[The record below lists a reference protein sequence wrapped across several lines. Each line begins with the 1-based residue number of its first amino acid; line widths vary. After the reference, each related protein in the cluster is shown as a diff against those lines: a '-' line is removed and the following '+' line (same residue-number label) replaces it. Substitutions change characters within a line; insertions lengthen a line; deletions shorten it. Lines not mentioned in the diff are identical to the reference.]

1 MRDGTSPHLIIVSNR
16 GPYSFYNRDG
26 ELKPERGSGGLVTAI
41 TGVAKTHNV
50 LWISHALSRG
60 DRKWVAMQGDGV
72 HALDDMRV
80 RLIAPVP
87 STYNAYYNVISN
99 PLLWFVQHQ
108 LYDTPRTPVLDAN
121 LWHAWQAYAE
131 ANKRLADAVVQTV
144 SQLSGPVIV
153 MPQDYHLYLMPRF
166 LRERLGSRVVIQ
178 PFCHIPWP
186 GPDAWRVLPLKMRR
200 EIVESMLMAD
210 RFGFQTGRDVRRFMQ
225 TAADVL
231 QGVAVMEKQR
241 ILTYRGQVLE
251 AAHYPISVDVDD
263 LTRRREKPEVKEYV
277 QQINARI
284 GERKLILRVDRVEP
298 SKNILRG
305 FLAYRNL
312 LREYPEFRHK
322 VEMLAL
328 LVPSRTEV
336 TEYKHY
342 LRDIMALVGEINATL
357 GEPDWEPVQ
366 IKLGNNY
373 DRAVAA
379 MTRYDV
385 LMVNPIADG
394 MNLVA
399 KEGAV
404 LNQRS
409 GQIILSEEAG
419 AAEELGDAPL
429 LVSPYDV
436 YDMRE
441 ALRKALMMGDAER
454 TMRASRLAEQV
465 RQNDIHQWFGRQI
478 EDAMRGA
485 R

>member
-1 MRDGTSPHLIIVSNR
+1 MADDSSPHLIIVSNR
-16 GPYSFYNRDG
+16 GPYAFHSRDG
-26 ELKPERGSGGLVTAI
+26 ELVPERGSGGLVTAI
-41 TGVAKTHNV
+41 MGVAKTQDV
-50 LWISHALSRG
+50 LWISYALSRG
-60 DRKWVAMQGDGV
+60 DRRWVALRGDGV
-72 HALDDMRV
+72 HAMDDMRV
-80 RLIAPVP
+80 RLIAPDP
-87 STYNAYYNVISN
+87 SSYNAYYNVISN

-108 LYDTPRTPVLDAN
+108 LHDTPRTPVLDAS
-121 LWHAWQAYAE
+121 LWQAWQAYAD
-131 ANKRLADAVVQTV
+131 ANKRLADAVAQTV

-153 MPQDYHLYLMPRF
+153 MPQDYHLYLMPRY
-166 LRERLGSRVVIQ
+166 LRERLGNRAVIQ

-263 LTRRREKPEVKEYV
+263 LLTRRETPEVKEYV
-277 QQINARI
+277 RQINARI
-284 GERKLILRVDRVEP
+284 GDRKLILRVDRVEP

-305 FLAYRNL
+305 FLAYRNF
-312 LREYPEFRHK
+312 LREYPEFRRK

-336 TEYKHY
+336 IEYKHY

-366 IKLGNNY
+366 LMLGNNY

-436 YDMRE
+436 YGMRE
-441 ALRKALMMGDAER
+441 AIKDALTMNDAER
-454 TMRASRLAEQV
+454 NMRATRLAEQV

-478 EDAMRGA
+478 EDAVRGA